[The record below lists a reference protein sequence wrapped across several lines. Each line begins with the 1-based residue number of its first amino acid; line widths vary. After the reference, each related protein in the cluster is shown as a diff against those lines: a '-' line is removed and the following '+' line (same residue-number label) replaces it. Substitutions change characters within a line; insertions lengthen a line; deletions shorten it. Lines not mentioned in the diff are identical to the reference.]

1 MEMERNPMPGNPM
14 LKISLIEDDPNMAS
28 LLSTLLEME
37 GYTVRLAG
45 NHHVHGLL
53 QTILLE
59 RPHIALI
66 DVNLAKG
73 SGLDLVR
80 SIRREPEI
88 KSTCILMTSGLY
100 LEKESLQAGADGFIQ
115 KPFMP
120 DELMKLIQD
129 TYQQSTT
136 YQLEKE

>member
-1 MEMERNPMPGNPM
+1 MPGNPM

-28 LLSTLLEME
+28 LLSMLLEME

-53 QTILLE
+53 QAI
-59 RPHIALI
+59 I

-120 DELMKLIQD
+120 DELLKLIQD